1 MVRYFDALKD
11 TITQNH
17 GGGSRFASIVPVKEI
32 FDGKIAW
39 EGDVMVFSLPDNP
52 KAKRC
57 YAWGHRD
64 GKGDWEITTILETPP
79 IDSAAAAVK
88 AAIAASGAKR

>member
-17 GGGSRFASIVPVKEI
+17 GGGSRFAGIVPVKEI

-39 EGDVMVFSLPDNP
+39 EGDVMVFSLADHP

-64 GKGDWEITTILETPP
+64 AKGEWEITTVLEAPP

-88 AAIAASGAKR
+88 AAIAASGRKR